1 MTRKKHRSQIAGNAG
16 PGSFMKRIA
25 VIGSGGAGKSTLARK
40 LGGILGL
47 PVIHLDALYWKPGWV
62 APPWEEWREIVAGVV
77 GGNSWIIDGN
87 YSGSLDIRLPAADTV
102 VFMDYPRWRCFWNI
116 LKRTVRHLGRSRPDM
131 APGCRERIDLEFLRW
146 IWLFPLDTRPRI
158 LARIGEYTAG
168 KPVIVLRNPA
178 EVRRFVVSL
187 RETTH

>member
-1 MTRKKHRSQIAGNAG
+1 
-16 PGSFMKRIA
+16 MKRIA
-25 VIGSGGAGKSTLARK
+25 IIGSGGAGKSTLARE

-47 PVIHLDALYWKPGWV
+47 PVIHLDALYWKSGWV
-62 APPWEEWREIVAGVV
+62 ATPQEKWRAIVARTV

-131 APGCRERIDLEFLRW
+131 APGCRERIDLEYLRW

-158 LARIGEYTAG
+158 LARIGTYTAG

-178 EVRRFVVSL
+178 
-187 RETTH
+187 